1 MGCLNSSDSPWS
13 SSLLYIIKVGLR
25 LEQDKLILWNFWVP
39 FKDFFHLKELSLELQ
54 RHISDR
60 NAFDSDTATE
70 SDYNSASG
78 FGDFKISPEKIRNLS
93 APVVKMPT
101 PENFNRE
108 PQADSLTISNLG
120 EGCQKIS
127 LDQSRTST
135 KSSSSVLSDDYHSS
149 ASHSVSLDF

>member
-1 MGCLNSSDSPWS
+1 MD
-13 SSLLYIIKVGLR
+13 
-25 LEQDKLILWNFWVP
+25 
-39 FKDFFHLKELSLELQ
+39 LQ

-78 FGDFKISPEKIRNLS
+78 FGDYKISPEKIRSMCSSL
-93 APVVKMPT
+93 PKMPT

-108 PQADSLTISNLG
+108 SQADTLTISNLG
-120 EGCQKIS
+120 EGFQKIS

-135 KSSSSVLSDDYHSS
+135 KSSSSVLSDDFHSS
-149 ASHSVSLDF
+149 ASHSVS